1 MAACPDSVP
10 YFIHV
15 PPNFF
20 VPRLNAGSVPDAAFR
35 LPRIPAECYCSRR
48 FLAIWGMSVE
58 RERMAKPLGKPRSR
72 LIQPGAAVV
81 LALLLV
87 GPLHPAAAFT
97 DTEAHGIFDMLDP
110 DHHGKVTKIEFQ
122 VNKMNAFYFRF
133 RPRKNASS
141 DMKPLTFEEMRV
153 SREFFD
159 KADQGRQGHLDGVD
173 INDAIHF
180 EDIDTTRR
188 GYFDFGDL
196 AVFLKKIGR

>member
-1 MAACPDSVP
+1 
-10 YFIHV
+10 
-15 PPNFF
+15 
-20 VPRLNAGSVPDAAFR
+20 
-35 LPRIPAECYCSRR
+35 
-48 FLAIWGMSVE
+48 
-58 RERMAKPLGKPRSR
+58 MAKPLGKPRSR

-97 DTEAHGIFDMLDP
+97 DKEAHGIFDMLDP
-110 DHHGKVTKIEFQ
+110 DHRGKVTKIEFQ
-122 VNKMNAFYFRF
+122 VNKMNAFYF
-133 RPRKNASS
+133 K
-141 DMKPLTFEEMRV
+141 EMRV

-159 KADQGRQGHLDGVD
+159 KADQGRQGHLDAVD

>member
-1 MAACPDSVP
+1 
-10 YFIHV
+10 
-15 PPNFF
+15 
-20 VPRLNAGSVPDAAFR
+20 
-35 LPRIPAECYCSRR
+35 
-48 FLAIWGMSVE
+48 MSVE
-58 RERMAKPLGKPRSR
+58 EERMAEPLGKPRSR
-72 LIQPGAAVV
+72 LTQPGAAVV

-97 DTEAHGIFDMLDP
+97 DREAHGIFDMLDP
-110 DHHGKVTKIEFQ
+110 DHHGKVTKVEFE

-141 DMKPLTFEEMRV
+141 DMRPLTFEQMRV

-159 KADQGRQGHLDGVD
+159 KADQGHEGHLDAVD
-173 INDAIHF
+173 VNDAIHF